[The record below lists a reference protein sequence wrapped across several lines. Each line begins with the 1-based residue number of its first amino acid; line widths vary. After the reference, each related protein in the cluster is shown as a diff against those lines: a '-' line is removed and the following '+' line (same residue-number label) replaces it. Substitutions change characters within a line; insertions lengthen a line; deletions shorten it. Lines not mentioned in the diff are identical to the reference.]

1 MSQSQNK
8 KILLSSI
15 VELREL
21 FDELNDPK
29 RGLNPFTAAII
40 HEISMERIERYRSGE
55 FDTKPSDSGTDEDSD
70 GSS

>member
-40 HEISMERIERYRSGE
+40 HKISMERIERYRNGEYDTESG
-55 FDTKPSDSGTDEDSD
+55 DSGVDEDSV
-70 GSS
+70 